1 MYSCWSVNRLV
12 AWARAR
18 FYEAEPKDRRNCGSV
33 WNRGCNS
40 HALHMDVI
48 VTVCVWARQK
58 KDLVPWCL
66 YLWVRLYDIICV
78 PMLQVFGID
87 DSQTGETADLFGLSQ
102 HGFALSDL
110 GLLQDGRRWICAKFM
125 PRPMEV
131 TGVDTAPEH
140 LQKPHIST
148 HQFAPFNLRYII
160 SGSALLASLAHNPAK
175 LRPGAQQ
182 ALP

>member
-1 MYSCWSVNRLV
+1 
-12 AWARAR
+12 
-18 FYEAEPKDRRNCGSV
+18 
-33 WNRGCNS
+33 
-40 HALHMDVI
+40 
-48 VTVCVWARQK
+48 
-58 KDLVPWCL
+58 
-66 YLWVRLYDIICV
+66 
-78 PMLQVFGID
+78 MLQVFGID

-131 TGVDTAPEH
+131 IGVHIAPIH
-140 LQKPHIST
+140 LQKPRIST